1 MSRRALHSQL
11 NPGCIQA
18 MLDAGHLA
26 EKVARHSRH
35 AVSSSAFD
43 AYRKRRTWAEA
54 TIRDAL
60 SLAA

>member
-1 MSRRALHSQL
+1 
-11 NPGCIQA
+11 